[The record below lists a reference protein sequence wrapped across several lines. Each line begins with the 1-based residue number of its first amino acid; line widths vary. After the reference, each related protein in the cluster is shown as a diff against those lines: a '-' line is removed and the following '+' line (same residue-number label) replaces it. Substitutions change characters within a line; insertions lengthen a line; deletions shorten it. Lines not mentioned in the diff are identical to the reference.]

1 MDTRKTDHHNKFL
14 VGKIWN
20 NQNISGRYDN
30 IEGLNGAT
38 VRPNEGVYFAVTGDA
53 DGYHH
58 TDLK

>member
-14 VGKIWN
+14 VGKVWN

-30 IEGLNGAT
+30 IEGINGVT
-38 VRPNEGVYFAVTGDA
+38 VRPNEGVYFAANGDA

-58 TDLK
+58 TDHK

>member
-14 VGKIWN
+14 VGKVWN

-30 IEGLNGAT
+30 VEGLNGVT
-38 VRPNEGVYFAVTGDA
+38 VRPNEGVYFAATGDT

-58 TDLK
+58 TDHK